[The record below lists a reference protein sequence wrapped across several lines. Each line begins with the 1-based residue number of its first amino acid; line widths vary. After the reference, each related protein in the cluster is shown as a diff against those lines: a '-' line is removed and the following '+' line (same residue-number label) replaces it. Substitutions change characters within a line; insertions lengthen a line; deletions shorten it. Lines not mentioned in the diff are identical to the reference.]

1 MEPITVSTAEAQ
13 RLIGIG
19 KTKLFE
25 LIADGRLTTVE
36 IGRKRLVRISSI
48 RRLLGEDV
56 PVT

>member
-25 LIADGRLTTVE
+25 LIAKGQLETVE
-36 IGRKRLVRISSI
+36 IGRKRLVKTSSL
-48 RRLLGEDV
+48 RRLVGEEV
-56 PVT
+56 A